1 MAHVVVFRLEAP
13 IAAFGDLAIGERR
26 SSDRRPA
33 ASAVLGLV
41 AAALGLRRDDLRH
54 NDLAAAWRI
63 VTRADGIGAP
73 LADFHTAQTPPQ
85 RRGRG
90 FATRRAEL
98 ADRLDLATVV
108 SRRDYWT
115 DAAFTVL
122 LWPSDGT
129 GSPVAAEDVANALAR
144 PNWALAVGRR
154 ACPPSRPLAPRAL
167 DAATVLEA
175 FAVWDAAE
183 QVDRARAL
191 AAGHRLPP
199 HALGDPARRDAFAL
213 DGDFDRE
220 RPLHGAFVGLAV
232 DRRGRRRDRVVDR
245 RQWLFEARDEVLAHR
260 AETEGSGP

>member
-41 AAALGLRRDDLRH
+41 AAALGLARDDPRQG
-54 NDLAAAWRI
+54 DLAAAWRV
-63 VTRADGIGAP
+63 VTRADGLGAP

-122 LWPSDGT
+122 LWPGDGT
-129 GSPVAAEDVANALAR
+129 GNPAGAEDVANALAR
-144 PNWALAVGRR
+144 PNWALSVGRR
-154 ACPPSRPLAPRAL
+154 ACPPSRPLAPRVFVATTVL
-167 DAATVLEA
+167 DAFSAWDTAERADRTRALEA
-175 FAVWDAAE
+175 
-183 QVDRARAL
+183 
-191 AAGHRLPP
+191 GHLLPH
-199 HALGDPARRDAFAL
+199 HALGDPVRRDAFAL

-220 RPLHGAFVGLAV
+220 RPLHGAFGGLAI

>member
-41 AAALGLRRDDLRH
+41 AAALGLRRDDLRQG
-54 NDLAAAWRI
+54 DLASAWRI
-63 VTRADGIGAP
+63 VTRADGVGAP

-85 RRGRG
+85 RRGRTFG
-90 FATRRAEL
+90 TRRDEL

-122 LWPSDGT
+122 LWPADGV
-129 GSPVAAEDVANALAR
+129 GDRAAAEEVAGALAR
-144 PNWALAVGRR
+144 PAWALSVGRR
-154 ACPPSRPLAPRAL
+154 ACPPSRPLAARVIE
-167 DAATVLEA
+167 AATVLDA
-175 FAVWDAAE
+175 FAAWDAAE
-183 QVDRARAL
+183 RSDRARAIE
-191 AAGHRLPP
+191 AGHVLP
-199 HALGDPARRDAFAL
+199 HHVVGDPTRRDAFAL
-213 DGDFDRE
+213 DGDFDQE
-220 RPLHGAFVGLAV
+220 QPLQDAIVGLAV

-245 RQWLFEARDEVLAHR
+245 RQWLFEMRREVLAHS
-260 AETEGSGP
+260 AGTEGGDR